1 MKRLIIVAV
10 FFVTAFTS
18 VAAAS
23 CPTVPNGDPRNN
35 LCKLAS
41 DGSWRIYKLA
51 PNARKSREGCYFMWV
66 PTALSCRA
74 SRVEK
79 PKVLNRRL
87 R

>member
-1 MKRLIIVAV
+1 MKRLIIVAL
-10 FFVTAFTS
+10 FLVTAFTS

-23 CPTVPNGDPRNN
+23 CPTASYDDAQNR

-51 PNARKSREGCYFMWV
+51 PNTRKSPEGCLFMWV

-79 PKVLNRRL
+79 PKALNRRL
-87 R
+87 Q